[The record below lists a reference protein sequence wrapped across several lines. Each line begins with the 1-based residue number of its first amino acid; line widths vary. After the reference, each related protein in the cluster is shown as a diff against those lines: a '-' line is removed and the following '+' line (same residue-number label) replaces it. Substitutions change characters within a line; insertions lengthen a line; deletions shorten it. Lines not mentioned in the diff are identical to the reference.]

1 MTLFSAV
8 DIFSLST
15 SHQTGSKYVLQEV
28 SKRKT
33 NILYIH
39 LYMNI
44 SYEIIDNTTI
54 YIITEIRGRVI
65 DRERGGSPL
74 KWPVE

>member
-1 MTLFSAV
+1 
-8 DIFSLST
+8 
-15 SHQTGSKYVLQEV
+15 
-28 SKRKT
+28 
-33 NILYIH
+33 
-39 LYMNI
+39 MNI